1 MDEPKVWDGAEPF
14 NFEGNS
20 TGVLVIHGF
29 TGCNQ
34 SMLPYG
40 KALAAKGYTVMGP
53 RLPGHG
59 TTVEDMAL
67 RKYTEWTG
75 EAEQALQELCGKC
88 KRFKGQGTAV
98 AGKFLSRSHS
108 GQRWGNHF

>member
-1 MDEPKVWDGAEPF
+1 M
-14 NFEGNS
+14 
-20 TGVLVIHGF
+20 IHGF
-29 TGCNQ
+29 TGSTQ

-40 KALAAKGYTVMGP
+40 EALAARGYTVMGP

-75 EAEQALQELCGKC
+75 EAERALQELRGKC
-88 KRFKGQGTAV
+88 ERVFVTGLSMGGTITLYLAER
-98 AGKFLSRSHS
+98 L
-108 GQRWGNHF
+108 RW